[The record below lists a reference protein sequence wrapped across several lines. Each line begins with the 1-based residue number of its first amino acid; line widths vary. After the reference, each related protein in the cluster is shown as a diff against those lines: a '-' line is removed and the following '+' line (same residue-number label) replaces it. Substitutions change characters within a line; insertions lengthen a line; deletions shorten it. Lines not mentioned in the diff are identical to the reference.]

1 MGKLDGKVA
10 IITGGSRGLGRA
22 MVLRLGKMGY
32 NVVMNYV
39 SDSSGKEC
47 EKNLEELRKMGVDGL
62 YVQADASSY
71 EGCEKVTNAAVE
83 KFGDK
88 IDVLV
93 NNAGVTNNAEFYK
106 QDHKDYEWLIGVN
119 LLSVMH
125 MTRNVLPYMVKANE
139 GNVINISSI
148 GGLMPVINQADY
160 SASKSAI
167 IGFTRSLA
175 LEYANRNI
183 RINAICPG
191 LIATDILKG
200 VNQDELKAITA
211 TVPLGKIGEPECIA
225 GSMQYLIE
233 NDYTTGTYL
242 TPNGG
247 IHMP

>member
-1 MGKLDGKVA
+1 MTKLA
-10 IITGGSRGLGRA
+10 IVTGGSRGLGRA

-47 EKNLEELRKMGVDGL
+47 AKNLEELQKMGVDGI
-62 YVQADASSY
+62 YIQADASSY
-71 EGCEKVTNAAVE
+71 EGCEKVVNAAVE

-93 NNAGVTNNAEFYK
+93 NNAGVSNNAEFYK
-106 QDHKDYEWLIGVN
+106 QDHKDYERLINVN

-125 MTRNVLPYMVKANE
+125 MTRLVLPYMVEAKE
-139 GNVINISSI
+139 GNIISTSSI
-148 GGLMPVINQADY
+148 GGLMGVANQADY
-160 SASKSAI
+160 CATKSAI
-167 IGFTRSLA
+167 LGFTRALA
-175 LEYANRNI
+175 LEYADRNI
-183 RINAICPG
+183 RVNAICPG
-191 LIATDILKG
+191 MIDTDILKG
-200 VNQDELKAITA
+200 VNQDELDALAA
-211 TVPLGKIGEPECIA
+211 TIPLGKIGDPECVA

-233 NDYTTGTYL
+233 NEYTTGTYV

>member
-1 MGKLDGKVA
+1 MAKLA
-10 IITGGSRGLGRA
+10 IVTGGSRGLGRA

-47 EKNLEELRKMGVDGL
+47 EKNLEELRKMSVDGI
-62 YVQADASSY
+62 YIQADASTY
-71 EGCEKVTNAAVE
+71 EGCEKVVNAAVE

-88 IDVLV
+88 IDVLI
-93 NNAGVTNNAEFYK
+93 NNAGVSNNAEFHT
-106 QDHKDYEWLIGVN
+106 QNHEDYEWLIRVN

-125 MTRNVLPYMVKANE
+125 MTRLVLPYMVEAKE
-139 GNVINISSI
+139 GNIINISSI
-148 GGLMPVINQADY
+148 GGLMGVINQADY
-160 SASKSAI
+160 CATKSGI
-167 IGFTRSLA
+167 IGFTRALA
-175 LEYANRNI
+175 LEYADRNI
-183 RINAICPG
+183 RVNAICPG
-191 LIATDILKG
+191 MIDTDILKG
-200 VNQDELKAITA
+200 VNQDELKALAA
-211 TVPLGKIGEPECIA
+211 TIPLGKIGDPECIA